1 MDRLPSCH
9 SAHVDHPARRAL
21 PLLLPLLLIAASAGC
36 SGKKT
41 GEVTVET
48 TLHLCRQQE
57 CRDLP
62 AAGAEVTFFAGGS
75 AVGTATLDD
84 AGRITKTFG
93 PGTYTVDVSMPEF
106 GLHITQDEVTPT
118 SLEAD
123 GGVTFALA
131 FPGALDLTADAS

>member
-1 MDRLPSCH
+1 M
-9 SAHVDHPARRAL
+9 L
-21 PLLLPLLLIAASAGC
+21 PLLVPLLLIAASAGC
-36 SGKKT
+36 SGEET

-75 AVGTATLDD
+75 EVGTATLDD
-84 AGRITKTFG
+84 AGRITKTFD

-106 GLHITQDEVTPT
+106 GLHIT
-118 SLEAD
+118 
-123 GGVTFALA
+123 
-131 FPGALDLTADAS
+131 